1 MNIDENLNA
10 LNLEL
15 PQVSTPGGNYQS
27 VNVRDNIAYVAIQFP
42 IYNEEFR
49 FQGVLG
55 KDLTTED
62 GTQAMQLCA
71 LNVIAQINQKIGF
84 EHILGLNHLD
94 AYYVAS
100 DTWDEA
106 PKIVN
111 GASDLFI
118 HVLGE
123 KGNHSRA
130 IMGVHNLP
138 RGFCAGITTSFT
150 LSNKT

>member
-1 MNIDENLNA
+1 MNITKKLKELG
-10 LNLEL
+10 LEL
-15 PQVSTPGGNYQS
+15 PQISTPGGNYQS
-27 VNVRDNIAYVAIQFP
+27 VNIRGNIAYVAIQFP
-42 IYNEEFR
+42 ILNEEFR
-49 FQGVLG
+49 FQGILG
-55 KDLTTED
+55 KDLTTDD
-62 GTQAMQLCA
+62 GHSAMQLCA
-71 LNVIAQINQKIGF
+71 LNVLAQVNQKIGY
-84 EHILGLNHLD
+84 ENILGLNHMD

-100 DTWDEA
+100 GSWDEA

-150 LSNKT
+150 RSTNS

>member
-1 MNIDENLNA
+1 MNISQKLKE
-10 LNLEL
+10 LNLDL
-15 PQVSTPGGNYQS
+15 PEVSTPGGNYQS
-27 VNVRDNIAYVAIQFP
+27 VNMRGQIAYIAIQFP
-42 IYNEEFR
+42 ILNEKFLY
-49 FQGVLG
+49 QGILG
-55 KDLTTED
+55 KDLTIED
-62 GTQAMQLCA
+62 GSKAMQLCA

-84 EHILGLNHLD
+84 EHILGLNHMD
-94 AYYVAS
+94 AYYVAA

-150 LSNKT
+150 RLTNS